1 MVENLTKRK
10 IDKAEIK
17 KEIIFLCKSEIE
29 KKIELHTKA
38 MHDAQET
45 ANKYKGAMESRYDTF
60 KEEAQQRRDSHAR
73 QIDISIKQKSVLMN
87 LKNQL
92 KTKVEFGSVIETENT
107 LYFICFFITE
117 DNLTVHDKELITL
130 REDTPLGLLLKDK
143 KVGETI
149 SFNSQTI
156 NILDLY

>member
-1 MVENLTKRK
+1 M
-10 IDKAEIK
+10 DKSEIK
-17 KEIIFLCKSEIE
+17 REIIFLCKSEIE

-38 MHDAQET
+38 MQDAQDT

-73 QIDISIKQKSVLMN
+73 QIDISLKQKSILMN
-87 LKNQL
+87 LNNQL
-92 KTKVEFGSVIETENT
+92 KTNVEFGSVIETEDT

-117 DNLTVHDKELITL
+117 DNLSVHGKELITL
-130 REDTPLGLLLKDK
+130 REDTPLGQILMGK
-143 KVGETI
+143 KAGEAVK
-149 SFNSQTI
+149 FNSQTI